1 MRILKI
7 NLFLFFILNCF
18 FTVAYASQAHHGTHH
33 EHSKEHKN
41 APSIKM
47 QVKEIKKVGDKEIVH
62 IALLN
67 VKDEKPVLLNM
78 LKEVHTKK
86 IHFLIIDN
94 SLTDYHHV
102 HPVPT
107 KEPGVYQ
114 FEWKP
119 KKHAT
124 YRIWA
129 DLVPL
134 EKNAQEYVIS
144 DLVVV
149 NAKQPEII
157 RELSTK
163 QSVDSKTF
171 TLSFDKDKLIVGQ
184 PVMGKITITNA
195 KGKPVN
201 DLQPIMGAFA
211 HIVGFNEDFNSI
223 VHIHPLGKEPTK
235 ATDRGGPV
243 LEFHMMPEKAGYI
256 KLFAQVLINDKEIF
270 VPFGVMI
277 HNP

>member
-1 MRILKI
+1 MKISKI
-7 NLFLFFILNCF
+7 NLIFIILCYFFPIAHAN
-18 FTVAYASQAHHGTHH
+18 QAHQKHLNHH
-33 EHSKEHKN
+33 EN
-41 APSIKM
+41 AANIKM
-47 QVKEIKKVGDKEIVH
+47 QVKEIKKVGDKEVVR
-62 IALLN
+62 IALLTT
-67 VKDEKPVLLNM
+67 KDEKPVLLDM

-94 SLTDYHHV
+94 HLTDYHHI
-102 HPVPT
+102 HPEPT
-107 KEPGVYQ
+107 EAPGVYQ

-119 KKHAT
+119 KKQAT

-129 DLVPL
+129 DIVPL
-134 EKNAQEYVIS
+134 EKNAQEYVIT

-149 NAKQPEII
+149 NAKQPEIV

-163 QSVDSKTF
+163 QSVDSNVF
-171 TLSFDKDKLIVGQ
+171 TLSFDKNTLIVGQ
-184 PVMGKITITNA
+184 PVIGKITITNA
-195 KGKPVN
+195 KGNPVK

-235 ATDRGGPV
+235 VTDRGGPV
-243 LEFHMMPEKAGYI
+243 LEFHMLPEKAGYI

-270 VPFGVMI
+270 IPFGVMI
-277 HNP
+277 HKP